1 MRRVRGNILARA
13 GAVATGLLATV
24 VWAQAPLPP
33 GGPAGPPAGP
43 WPPMTPAQARHKHWA
58 DTFIGR
64 PADFIEPPVGF
75 YVNETFGMMRTK
87 ADSHRFTL
95 YRCDFLEGTDK
106 LSPIGASRFNVMAA
120 RLRGWLGPVVIEW
133 SPDQPALAEARRTAV
148 VAALTGAGLPVVP
161 ERVVIGPSPYPGGLG
176 ADGQNYYNTM
186 IYRDQ
191 NAGQN
196 YTLTP
201 TSSSGFGGLGGGSG
215 GP

>member
-1 MRRVRGNILARA
+1 M
-13 GAVATGLLATV
+13 ATGLLATV
-24 VWAQAPLPP
+24 VWAQAPAPPP
-33 GGPAGPPAGP
+33 GPPGPPVGP
-43 WPPMTPAQARHKHWA
+43 WPPLTPAQAHRKHWA

-64 PADFIEPPVGF
+64 PADFVEPPFGY
-75 YVNETFGMMRTK
+75 YVHETFGMMKSK

-95 YRCDFLEGTDK
+95 YRSDFLEGTDK
-106 LSPIGASRFNVMAA
+106 LSPIGAARFNVMAA

-133 SPDQPALAEARRTAV
+133 SPDRPNLAEMRRTAV
-148 VAALTGAGLPVVP
+148 LAALQGAGFGIVP

-176 ADGQNYYNTM
+176 TDGANYHNTM

-196 YTLTP
+196 YSLTP
-201 TSSSGFGGLGGGSG
+201 TSSSGFGGLGAGGSG